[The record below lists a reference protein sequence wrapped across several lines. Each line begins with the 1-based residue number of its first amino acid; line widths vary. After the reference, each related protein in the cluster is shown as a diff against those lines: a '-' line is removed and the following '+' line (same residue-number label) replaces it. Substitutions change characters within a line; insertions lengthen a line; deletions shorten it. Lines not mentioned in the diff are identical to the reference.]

1 MDSGWLWAGART
13 VTTSQ
18 ERLSSG
24 AGVSRHCQVDKGPQE
39 GWDRVLGR
47 RPLVL
52 APYSAL
58 GEDLS
63 LQPLWGEHVRWGAH
77 LEFTR
82 HVPVLSRVGVT
93 AVGTAL

>member
-1 MDSGWLWAGART
+1 MDSGWLRAGART

-24 AGVSRHCQVDKGPQE
+24 AGVCRHYQVDKGPQE
-39 GWDRVLGR
+39 GWDGVLGR

-58 GEDLS
+58 GEDLPR
-63 LQPLWGEHVRWGAH
+63 LGERVCWGAH
-77 LEFTR
+77 LGLTR
-82 HVPVLSRVGVT
+82 HVPVLSCVGVT
-93 AVGTAL
+93 AVGMAL

>member
-1 MDSGWLWAGART
+1 MDSGWLRAGART

-24 AGVSRHCQVDKGPQE
+24 AGVCRHYQVDKGPQE
-39 GWDRVLGR
+39 GWDGVLGR

-58 GEDLS
+58 GEDLT
-63 LQPLWGEHVRWGAH
+63 LQPVWGERVCWGAH
-77 LEFTR
+77 LGLTR
-82 HVPVLSRVGVT
+82 HVPVLSCVGVT
-93 AVGTAL
+93 AVGMAL